1 MNLPPNDQPEMEA
14 PDNVVPLRRR
24 TPARRPEAQAS
35 EARPRAN
42 THAHPALVSLAQ
54 LLARQA
60 AKEFMTT
67 HQHPVSAAKEA
78 A

>member
-1 MNLPPNDQPEMEA
+1 MNTRPNDQPEMEA

-24 TPARRPEAQAS
+24 SPARRPEAQPS
-35 EARPRAN
+35 EARPKAN
-42 THAHPALVSLAQ
+42 TYAHPALVGLVQ

-67 HQHPVSAAKEA
+67 HRHPVSAAKEA

>member
-1 MNLPPNDQPEMEA
+1 MNSPLNNQPEMET
-14 PDNVVPLRRR
+14 PDNVVPLPRRN
-24 TPARRPEAQAS
+24 PARRPEAQAS
-35 EARPRAN
+35 DAKTRAN
-42 THAHPALVSLAQ
+42 THAHPALVNLAQ

-60 AKEFMTT
+60 AKEFVMS